1 MTTTKEHSTKSSN
14 GPQLRLPFI
23 NDCLIALIALLLIE
37 FLCFGLILNRVGFYM
52 DDWSMYSGLHFG
64 PKPWLDLTME
74 CLKDPK
80 VVIRPLEAPYFAA
93 LFKWFGARPFGHH
106 LVNALFEAA
115 GAWFLYL
122 GLARV
127 SHSKKLSFLAAAIF
141 LLYPNHDATHYWLT
155 ASSATVSLTLYTLS
169 FWQAVKG
176 FQEKRIGLV
185 FLSAFTFLVSV
196 FNYESFL
203 PLFPFTF
210 LCCLFIALETQASKG
225 KALLQ
230 SILYFSPYVLITA
243 ITFWYRRIYLPRV
256 LPDAWTPST
265 GFDLSHIVTVYSE
278 GLQSNLTAKTIS
290 FFLEQS
296 QKAFAGDVGS
306 GMSPIEWLFL
316 GLTFLTVAAT
326 PFLLKSEKAI
336 KATTIFKLVV
346 AGILT
351 ILSSYSIYALALTYV
366 PGLDTIINRINAGA
380 SIGSALIIACLLFL
394 VTLGI
399 KNMPARNTVVV
410 VSAALISCFL
420 VLANWGLSK
429 PWIASWGVQKHIR
442 GIIES
447 KHSSFKSGDSIML
460 ANAPRYVMWAPLFD
474 GVWDFQNMVRW
485 TLDNKDINAGVVS
498 ERIVLSKDDARDIS
512 HGYLCQTYP
521 YKTMHLL
528 TPGPETWY
536 TVPSG
541 EGFVTIVENHGMAFG
556 LNKEMPSKWRAQLAV
571 NNAYS
576 VPSSKP

>member
-1 MTTTKEHSTKSSN
+1 MTSIREQTESSKSIK
-14 GPQLRLPFI
+14 QLPFRFG
-23 NDCLIALIALLLIE
+23 NDGLVTLIALLLIE
-37 FLCFGLILNRVGFYM
+37 FFCFGSIINHIGFYM
-52 DDWSMYSGLHFG
+52 DDWSMYCSLHFG

-80 VVIRPLEAPYFAA
+80 VIIRPLEAPYFAA
-93 LFKWFGARPFGHH
+93 LFNWFGGRPFGHH
-106 LVNALFEAA
+106 LVNDLFEAA

-122 GLARV
+122 GLVRV
-127 SHSKKLSFLAAAIF
+127 SHNKRLSFLAAAIF
-141 LLYPNHDATHYWLT
+141 LLYPNHDATHYWIT

-176 FQEKRIGLV
+176 FQERRISLV
-185 FLSAFTFLVSV
+185 ILSAFTFLLSV

-210 LCCLFIALETQASKG
+210 LCCLFITLENQPNKVRAFM
-225 KALLQ
+225 Q
-230 SILYFSPYVLITA
+230 SLLYFSPYVVITA

-256 LPDAWTPST
+256 LPDAWTPAA
-265 GFDLSHIVTVYSE
+265 GFDLNHIMTVYGE
-278 GLQSNLTAKTIS
+278 GFHSNLTAKTFS
-290 FFLEQS
+290 FFVEQC
-296 QKAFAGDVGS
+296 QRALTS
-306 GMSPIEWLFL
+306 GISSMEWLYLVFA
-316 GLTFLTVAAT
+316 TVTVAAAAYLLGESEKET
-326 PFLLKSEKAI
+326 TIPTLLKLLLAG
-336 KATTIFKLVV
+336 LV
-346 AGILT
+346 T

-380 SIGSALIIACLLFL
+380 SLGSAIIIACLLVL
-394 VTLGI
+394 VTAGT
-399 KNMPARNTVVV
+399 KNLRARGGLTIAL
-410 VSAALISCFL
+410 AALICGFFALSNL
-420 VLANWGLSK
+420 GLSR
-429 PWIASWGVQKHIR
+429 PWTASWEVQKHIR
-442 GIIES
+442 RIIENKRS
-447 KHSSFKSGDSIML
+447 TFNSGDSIML

-485 TLDNKDINAGVVS
+485 TLNNKDINAGVVS

-541 EGFVTIVENHGMAFG
+541 EDFVTIVENHGMAFG
-556 LNKEMPSKWRAQLAV
+556 LDKEMLSKWRSQLASSS
-571 NNAYS
+571 AYS
-576 VPSSKP
+576 VPSSKQ